1 MLEEIRRVNSVTRV
15 QYGLMLIFGTLC
27 IVAALAPLGEPIR
40 ITTVGT
46 LFGFTAG
53 LWVAHLVQVLQRAA
67 ETRRANGEET
77 ASGNYL

>member
-27 IVAALAPLGEPIR
+27 IVAALAPLEETIR

-46 LFGFTAG
+46 LYGFTAG
-53 LWVAHLVQVLQRAA
+53 LWVSHLVQVLQRAA
-67 ETRRANGEET
+67 DVRQADVAG
-77 ASGNYL
+77 